1 MKALAVMKPKSPLFS
16 VAGSSRKEGSAELP
30 LLRPD
35 PPRLSQHTRELALI
49 EESGIYSNYGPTNA
63 RLERAFIDT
72 VFLQGDCVTV
82 CNATIGLMMAIR
94 DVIGDNR
101 PQARR
106 YALMPAFTF
115 AATAHAALW
124 CGLTPLFCD
133 IDSETWLPSK
143 SSEEDLLKR
152 YPGEIAVVV
161 PYATFGNNLDLAR
174 YEELSKRF
182 DVPIVVDAAASL
194 GSLDEAGKAFGSGF
208 RWPVVFSMHATKAFS
223 VGEGGLIYSGDLNRI
238 RRLRTMGAF
247 GFEQPRSAT
256 MLGLNSKL
264 SEVAALTALLQLE
277 RFPATVRERVTVARW
292 YRSELHRDFVLQSQ
306 SGYQRANA
314 FISVLLPTSV
324 APFRSQIAA
333 ALAAQ
338 HIGTGTYFSPH
349 VAEQPYFQQHGVA
362 SDLSVTQDVASRV
375 LALPLLQTMS
385 FNDVA
390 RVASALRVA
399 SGVYDRSLN
408 RHMRAARKPE
418 TSPEVLERS
427 GMLRGSRSTT
437 VAGPR

>member
-1 MKALAVMKPKSPLFS
+1 MLD
-16 VAGSSRKEGSAELP
+16 GSAGYIALVNH
-30 LLRPD
+30 LRFLMARDNPTKKYIISAAPQCYLSPSTGLEPNIGALIQAVKFDLIYIQFYDNPSCSASRFSNSTGGSFNWNTWDTVLAKGNSSTAKVYAGVISD
-35 PPRLSQHTRELALI
+35 PANTYDYLTPTKLKNLILALQTFQANF
-49 EESGIYSNYGPTNA
+49 GGVM
-63 RLERAFIDT
+63 
-72 VFLQGDCVTV
+72 VFE
-82 CNATIGLMMAIR
+82 ATS
-94 DVIGDNR
+94 
-101 PQARR
+101 
-106 YALMPAFTF
+106 AL
-115 AATAHAALW
+115 
-124 CGLTPLFCD
+124 
-133 IDSETWLPSK
+133 
-143 SSEEDLLKR
+143 
-152 YPGEIAVVV
+152 
-161 PYATFGNNLDLAR
+161 NNN
-174 YEELSKRF
+174 
-182 DVPIVVDAAASL
+182 V
-194 GSLDEAGKAFGSGF
+194 AGKAFGSGF

-223 VGEGGLIYSGDLNRI
+223 VGEGGLIYSGDPERI

-292 YRSELHRDFVLQSQ
+292 YRNELHRDFALQSQ

-324 APFRSQIAA
+324 APFRPQIAA

-349 VAEQPYFQQHGVA
+349 LAEQPYFQQHGVA
-362 SDLSVTQDVASRV
+362 ADLRVTQDVASRV
-375 LALPLLQTMS
+375 LALPLLPTMS
-385 FNDVA
+385 YNDVA

-408 RHMRAARKPE
+408 RYVRAARKPAAA
-418 TSPEVLERS
+418 PEVLDRP
-427 GMLRGSRSTT
+427 GMVPGRGNTL